1 MKYELRSLLALPAI
15 ISFAVLPCVADGP
28 IGTVGYLLQMG
39 GAAHQTYQWVFSGT
53 VTKHG
58 KACAGAHVEVELLG
72 ANDQNLAQAV
82 DSDNDGH
89 YMATMKLEG
98 APEQLSS
105 WKVTAKAGQSSL
117 IDPVQLEGHVILM
130 DETTVLVERPLQIA
144 ENL

>member
-1 MKYELRSLLALPAI
+1 
-15 ISFAVLPCVADGP
+15 
-28 IGTVGYLLQMG
+28 
-39 GAAHQTYQWVFSGT
+39 
-53 VTKHG
+53 
-58 KACAGAHVEVELLG
+58 VELLG